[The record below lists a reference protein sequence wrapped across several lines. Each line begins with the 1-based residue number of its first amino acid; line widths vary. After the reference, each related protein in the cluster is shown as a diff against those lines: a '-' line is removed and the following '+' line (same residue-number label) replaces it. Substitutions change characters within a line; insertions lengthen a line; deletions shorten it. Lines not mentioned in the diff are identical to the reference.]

1 MQLYKPQMLH
11 EYVSEAGAHKFE
23 KKISFPGARLRSV
36 MWSQSVAR
44 GNS

>member
-23 KKISFPGARLRSV
+23 KKLVSPVLA
-36 MWSQSVAR
+36 
-44 GNS
+44 